1 MADIDIEQKLRR
13 EARDLLE
20 QGKVDRIL
28 GYEAGSLKFTTTP
41 LVTTDKD
48 DTERL
53 VVNPFVVNN
62 LSAFLTGMEGKTGI
76 VAKGCD
82 SRSIVSLMQDR
93 KVARENLVILG
104 IPCPGLIDVR
114 KIEALLGK
122 ERDELEDISREGD
135 KVTVTAGGQKT
146 ELPAAKVL
154 FDNCLACDMPTPE
167 EYDVL
172 LGEPQ
177 SPVADPA
184 AGRAGIEEL
193 EAMSPEQR
201 WEFWKGEFS
210 RCTRCYA
217 CRNACPACFCQ
228 RCFVEETDP
237 QWVLPV
243 PRWQDNL
250 IFQLIRTIHVA
261 GRCTDCGNCE
271 RACPAHIPL
280 RSLSK
285 KMYDMVDELFH
296 YRAGMDRNPEP
307 LLTAYEASE
316 AED

>member
-41 LVTTDKD
+41 LVTADKD

-53 VVNPFVVNN
+53 VINPFMVNN
-62 LSAFLTGMEGKTGI
+62 LSVFLTGMEGKTGI

-122 ERDELEDISREGD
+122 DSDELEDIAREGD
-135 KVTVTAGGQKT
+135 KVTVTAAGTKT
-146 ELPAAKVL
+146 ELPLAKVL

-184 AGRAGIEEL
+184 ASRADIEEL

-237 QWVLPV
+237 QWVLPA

>member
-1 MADIDIEQKLRR
+1 MADIDIEKRLRQ
-13 EARDLLE
+13 EARELLE
-20 QGKVDRIL
+20 QGKVDRII
-28 GYEAGSLKFTTTP
+28 GYEAGSLKFSTTP
-41 LVTTDKD
+41 MVTADKD
-48 DTERL
+48 DTDRL

-62 LSAFLTGMEGKTGI
+62 LSAFLTGMEGKTGV

-122 ERDELEDISREGD
+122 ESDELEDIAREGD
-135 KVTVTAGGQKT
+135 KVTVTAGGKKT
-146 ELPAAKVL
+146 ELPVAKVL

-177 SPVADPA
+177 APATDPTA
-184 AGRAGIEEL
+184 SRAGIEEL
-193 EAMSPEQR
+193 EAKSPEQR

-280 RSLSK
+280 RSLSR

-296 YRAGMDRNPEP
+296 YRAGTDRNPEP
-307 LLTAYEASE
+307 LLTAYDASE
-316 AED
+316 SED